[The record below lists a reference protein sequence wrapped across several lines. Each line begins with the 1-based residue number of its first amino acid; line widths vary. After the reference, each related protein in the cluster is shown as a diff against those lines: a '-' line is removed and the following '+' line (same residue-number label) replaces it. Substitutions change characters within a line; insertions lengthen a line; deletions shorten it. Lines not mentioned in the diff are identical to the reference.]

1 MPPSLFK
8 GPDLFG
14 ALILLL
20 GVVYR
25 FLYRTFDGMP
35 PQRVV
40 FFMVIRLLCFAA
52 KSKVFVNQRFAE
64 ESLRVMLFL
73 LLWARC
79 IRIVLQTISVKKKGD
94 YGLEYKGF
102 AFV

>member
-1 MPPSLFK
+1 MPPSLLK

-20 GVVYR
+20 GVLYR
-25 FLYRTFDGMP
+25 FFVSDVRWNAPDTGC
-35 PQRVV
+35 
-40 FFMVIRLLCFAA
+40 FFMLISLLCFAA

>member
-1 MPPSLFK
+1 MECPRHGLFFYVDK
-8 GPDLFG
+8 F
-14 ALILLL
+14 
-20 GVVYR
+20 
-25 FLYRTFDGMP
+25 
-35 PQRVV
+35 VV
-40 FFMVIRLLCFAA
+40 FC
-52 KSKVFVNQRFAE
+52 SKVFVNQRFAE

>member
-1 MPPSLFK
+1 QDAGHARFNISTK
-8 GPDLFG
+8 NKTESAQEFG
-14 ALILLL
+14 R
-20 GVVYR
+20 YR
-25 FLYRTFDGMP
+25 F
-35 PQRVV
+35 
-40 FFMVIRLLCFAA
+40 FMLISLLCFAA